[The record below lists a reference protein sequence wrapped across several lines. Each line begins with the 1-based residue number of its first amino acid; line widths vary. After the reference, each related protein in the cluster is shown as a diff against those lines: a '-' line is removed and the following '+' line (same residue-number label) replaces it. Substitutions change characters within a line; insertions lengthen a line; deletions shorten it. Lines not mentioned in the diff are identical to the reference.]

1 MGSQY
6 RLGKKLK
13 NIKKRFPNFLL
24 TYQTDNTKYN
34 IKLIQY
40 DAIATRMIQT
50 LYEAK

>member
-13 NIKKRFPNFLL
+13 NIKKRFLL